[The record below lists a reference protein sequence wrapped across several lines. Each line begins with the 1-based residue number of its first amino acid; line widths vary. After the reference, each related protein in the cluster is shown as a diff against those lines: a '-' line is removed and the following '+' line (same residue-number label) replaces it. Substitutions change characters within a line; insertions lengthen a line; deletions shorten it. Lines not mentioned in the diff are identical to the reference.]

1 MKPLRRTLLVLVA
14 LLVVAGVIAYVSLDG
29 FIKRTVETQ
38 STSSLKLSTTLNR
51 ARLSLLGGKLNLN
64 RLRIASPHGFSVPH
78 MLELGNTD
86 LAVRYGQLRKDP
98 VHVQSLTL
106 DRPRLVIEQSN
117 GALNFN
123 KAMDGMPASDKS
135 SEKPL
140 KLIIDEL
147 KMQDAQVVI
156 HPGLPGV
163 RQEIVVPVPS
173 ITLKNVGSGRGSQ
186 NGAAIKDV
194 AMVVIT
200 ALAGSAAQSGSLP
213 PELKAVLQLNV
224 GQVAGKLGAEAQK
237 QIAAAIPGELGNRL
251 SKVVGDP
258 QTLAKDPS
266 KALQGEL
273 GGILGGKA
281 KDAAPAGRTGTPGKR

>member
-29 FIKRTVETQ
+29 FLKRTVETQ

-51 ARLSLLGGKLNLN
+51 AHLSLLGGKLDLS
-64 RLRIASPHGFSVPH
+64 RLRIASPHGFAAPH
-78 MLELGNTD
+78 MLELGDTR
-86 LAVRYGQLRKDP
+86 LAVNYGQLRKDP
-98 VHVQSLTL
+98 IHVQSLTL
-106 DRPRLVIEQSN
+106 NQPRLVIEQSY
-117 GALNFN
+117 GAVNFK

-140 KLIIDEL
+140 KLIIDDL
-147 KMQDAQVVI
+147 KIQDAQVVI

-186 NGAAIKDV
+186 
-194 AMVVIT
+194 T
-200 ALAGSAAQSGSLP
+200 GSLP
-213 PELKAVLQLNV
+213 PELKAILQLNV
-224 GQVAGKLGAEAQK
+224 GQVAGKLGAEARK

-251 SKVVGDP
+251 SKVAGDP
-258 QTLAKDPS
+258 EALAKDPS
-266 KALQGEL
+266 KVLQGEL
-273 GGILGGKA
+273 GGMLGGK
-281 KDAAPAGRTGTPGKR
+281 KDAAPAAQPAPAGRTKR